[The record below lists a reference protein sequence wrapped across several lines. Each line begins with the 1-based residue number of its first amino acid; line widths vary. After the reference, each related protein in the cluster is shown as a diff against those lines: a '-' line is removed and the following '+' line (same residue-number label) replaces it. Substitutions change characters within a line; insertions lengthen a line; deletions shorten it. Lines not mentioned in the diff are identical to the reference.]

1 MCHAGSGANKD
12 HGAKSLS
19 IQRTGETIS
28 LNGKLNM
35 ISLSIVFIFLSNS
48 MKGGDIISTA
58 ADEKRTKRNGSM
70 VTEEQK

>member
-1 MCHAGSGANKD
+1 
-12 HGAKSLS
+12 
-19 IQRTGETIS
+19 
-28 LNGKLNM
+28 M